1 MTNFEI
7 QLFTHYPTLTKIWKA
22 SDGAYFVKLRDAQAY
37 SQTLPDNNFVEIAR
51 PSNLPPLPAD
61 PAPVNTEWVEF
72 PYLWQWRGDFVIE
85 PTETLIVAPQQ
96 SVKMWVLRITSN
108 DSNLKTSTL
117 RWDSGSNA
125 TLVVGVGDYI
135 MCTGTKWEKLFD
147 LKKITDIEAT
157 VTALRDATIA
167 SNNATVVQMT
177 ALRDATIASNNS
189 VLTASANL
197 TALQVSSNVFSSP
210 TITRFLFGNQ
220 SNTGE
225 FAQFSGL
232 VRAKGGLLTNRIDVV
247 DNYATIRLEAASSSG
262 YYCEIKNQYDGT
274 EPFFINSGGEKILGR
289 MVIANSQLQTYVN
302 GYQSFALTTGV
313 FSPNSSNIRLYV
325 NSEGNVLINSVTDE
339 GWRLDIN
346 GTFRTRSKARFD
358 GSVEKK
364 TRTIEGSTGTY
375 TINTDDY
382 TVIID
387 RLGSGS
393 TVTLPSASANTG
405 RELRLVNR
413 TGSAVTIGTHKRYGT
428 TDTTIGG
435 SSAMM
440 LQSDGTNWIQT
451 AQ

>member
-7 QLFTHYPTLTKIWKA
+7 KLFTTYPSLLKIWKT
-22 SDGAYFVKLRDAQAY
+22 SDGAYFVKLKDAQAY

-51 PSNLPPLPAD
+51 PSNLPPLPSD

-147 LKKITDIEAT
+147 LKKITDVEAT
-157 VTALRDATIA
+157 A
-167 SNNATVVQMT
+167 T

-189 VLTASANL
+189 AVAQMTALRDATISSNNSVLAASANL
-197 TALQVSSNVFSSP
+197 TALKVSSNVFSSP
-210 TITRFLFGNQ
+210 TITKFLFGSQ
-220 SNTGE
+220 TNTGE
-225 FAQFSGL
+225 FAQFSGDVSIKSTL
-232 VRAKGGLLTNRIDVV
+232 KVSAKIKIASGFFDTGGIV
-247 DNYATIRLEAASSSG
+247 IQASSNTNSRLFKIQNDNLDYG
-262 YYCEIKNQYDGT
+262 DFGIYRSNNNTVEDFSNIDFY
-274 EPFFINSGGEKILGR
+274 INRNGNFGIGI
-289 MVIANSQLQTYVN
+289 IADSTSKLLVN
-302 GYQSFALTTGV
+302 GATK
-313 FSPNSSNIRLYV
+313 
-325 NSEGNVLINSVTDE
+325 
-339 GWRLDIN
+339 IN
-346 GTFRTRSKARFD
+346 GYLLALSAIY
-358 GSVEKK
+358 KK
-364 TRTIEGSTGTY
+364 IRTIAGSTGTY
-375 TINTDDY
+375 AINADDY

-387 RLGSGS
+387 GLESGS